1 MIRVNEEFMDWDEG
15 MSFEV
20 LLRRLGYTIK
30 NPPILVRVN
39 NHLVKKSE
47 RQGFSIPDG
56 AVIEIKT
63 ILRGG

>member
-1 MIRVNEEFMDWDEG
+1 MIRVNEKLMDWQEG
-15 MSFEV
+15 LSFDL

-39 NHLVKKSE
+39 GQLVKKTE
-47 RQGFSIPDG
+47 REDFVIPDG